1 MLSPT
6 EMPFTQDDF
15 DPQLMQALELMPDLL
30 GDERVGIRYAINGL
44 ISMTP
49 DGHPL
54 LGETPEVPGLWSV
67 AASWIKEGPGIGRA
81 VAEWMSGTTP
91 EIDIHEA
98 DIARFYGH
106 QRTTAHVV
114 ARAREG
120 FNKMYG
126 IVHPAEQWESGR
138 PLRLSPAYDRER
150 ELGAVFIETAGWER
164 PNWYGSN
171 SGSAGAVRRAADG
184 AHRRVGVA
192 LVVADHQRRAPGHA
206 RRRRPGR
213 PVGLRGARR
222 HRARRA
228 GRRAVGGG
236 GPARRRAGP
245 GRLHLAAERG
255 RRLRRR
261 PDRHAAGP
269 AALPGGDRRRHRHVR
284 PEVVRRPPAGR
295 RRGHRRDLGLD
306 HAGRVGPAGQGH
318 PAVGDRRRRL
328 QRRLQVRHLPGD
340 RAGRG
345 DRAGLAH
352 LLRGRAGLG
361 AVRADRAGRPGV
373 GHAVGRRAARPGWSR
388 SASASTARPA
398 GWRRATAPTARS
410 WRPTTR
416 WSRRA

>member
-49 DGHPL
+49 DGHPV

-67 AASWIKEGPGIGRA
+67 AASLDQGGPRHRPRGGRVDERHHPGDRHSRGGHRPVLRPPAHHRARGGPGPRGLQQDVRHRAPRRA
-81 VAEWMSGTTP
+81 VGVRPAAAAQPGLRP
-91 EIDIHEA
+91 
-98 DIARFYGH
+98 G
-106 QRTTAHVV
+106 
-114 ARAREG
+114 ARARRG
-120 FNKMYG
+120 
-126 IVHPAEQWESGR
+126 VHR
-138 PLRLSPAYDRER
+138 DRG
-150 ELGAVFIETAGWER
+150 LGAAELVRLELRA
-164 PNWYGSN
+164 
-171 SGSAGAVRRAADG
+171 AGAVRRAADG

-206 RRRRPGR
+206 RRRRAGR

-261 PDRHAAGP
+261 PDHHAAGP
-269 AALPGGDRRRHRHVR
+269 AALPGRDRRRHRHVR

-295 RRGHRRDLGLD
+295 RR
-306 HAGRVGPAGQGH
+306 
-318 PAVGDRRRRL
+318 
-328 QRRLQVRHLPGD
+328 
-340 RAGRG
+340 
-345 DRAGLAH
+345 
-352 LLRGRAGLG
+352 
-361 AVRADRAGRPGV
+361 
-373 GHAVGRRAARPGWSR
+373 R
-388 SASASTARPA
+388 S
-398 GWRRATAPTARS
+398 PT
-410 WRPTTR
+410 
-416 WSRRA
+416 